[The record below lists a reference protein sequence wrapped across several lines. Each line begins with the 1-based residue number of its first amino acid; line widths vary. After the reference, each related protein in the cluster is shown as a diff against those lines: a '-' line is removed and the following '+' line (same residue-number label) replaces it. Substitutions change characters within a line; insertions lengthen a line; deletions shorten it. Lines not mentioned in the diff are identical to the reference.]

1 MEMRTMY
8 MHTINEDNEEVE
20 QEYLIPLK
28 AIEQYVSDYVES
40 NSVDKF
46 LRVEYISDDTIN
58 IIDECILN
66 DLDYELV
73 NEEIIGH
80 YWLSF

>member
-1 MEMRTMY
+1 MY
-8 MHTINEDNEEVE
+8 MHTINDDNEEIE

-28 AIEQYVSDYVES
+28 AIEQYVSDYVE
-40 NSVDKF
+40 NNDVDKF

-66 DLDYELV
+66 NLDYELV
-73 NEEIIGH
+73 REEITGH
-80 YWLSF
+80 YCF

>member
-8 MHTINEDNEEVE
+8 MHTISEDNEEVE
-20 QEYLIPLK
+20 QEYLMPLK
-28 AIEQYVSDYVES
+28 AIEQYVSDYGED
-40 NSVDKF
+40 NDVDKF
-46 LRVEYISDDTIN
+46 LSEEYISDDTIN
-58 IIDECILN
+58 IIVECILN

-80 YWLSF
+80 Y

>member
-8 MHTINEDNEEVE
+8 MHTINEHNEEVE
-20 QEYLIPLK
+20 QEFLIPLK
-28 AIEQYVSDYVES
+28 AIEQYVSDYAES

-46 LRVEYISDDTIN
+46 LRAEYISDDTIN

-66 DLDYELV
+66 NLDYELV
-73 NEEIIGH
+73 REEITGH
-80 YWLSF
+80 YCF